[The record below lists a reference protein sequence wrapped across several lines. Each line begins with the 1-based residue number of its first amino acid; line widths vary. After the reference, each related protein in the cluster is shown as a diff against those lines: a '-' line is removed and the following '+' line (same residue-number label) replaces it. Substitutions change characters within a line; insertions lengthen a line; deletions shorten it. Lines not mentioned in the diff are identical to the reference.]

1 MDSHPAID
9 RPKGSPEA
17 QAALTRVRE
26 VVACLD
32 KTVKAFLLYP
42 PSNPLPSE
50 FKAELHGMLTTLLDE
65 QGCLALSVHGD
76 ALYFGEEKV
85 RKDVAADGFA
95 ASLTRDG
102 IVKLRFRPGVTSEEL
117 DRFLGV
123 VKTAVK
129 ERREGDDLATLLWEA
144 SLKGIE
150 YEAVGGLEVIDYE
163 AAARSRAAHR
173 ALRPGTGVS
182 VDSAAVSGAAGG
194 GGGGGAGDAGGA
206 GARALA
212 KSRQMNALVRSA
224 GGSLPLA
231 VLRGEAAQFDPLA
244 STLGIIAEILGAE
257 EDPAAFTQTCDAL
270 DDLYDRFIAQGDF
283 ASARRVCTALPGLM
297 EAERGRAPE
306 RIRRLEESRLRTTD
320 ERRVEQ
326 LCETLNASEG
336 RDLDACRR
344 LLSEM
349 PAPALPRL
357 VAALGIL
364 ERRAAR
370 DLFCDFLVE
379 RGTKDVEAVASGL
392 TDARWFVARNVAF
405 ILGRI
410 GGARACELLA
420 KAIRHAD
427 ERVRREAVAALA
439 RVDSDESRGQLR
451 RALLDKSAELRL
463 RALNALSV
471 RRDAE
476 TGEAVVRRVSAA
488 DFARLDEEERQD
500 WLNALARIKGDAALP
515 LLRSF
520 IDRSGL
526 LLWGARR
533 ELRLQAVAA
542 LAHGIGPETTAYLQ
556 GLTEVRNK
564 ALREAAVQAQQTARL
579 SRGRS

>member
-17 QAALTRVRE
+17 QAALARVRE

-50 FKAELHGMLTTLLDE
+50 FKAELHGMLTALLDE
-65 QGCLALSVHGD
+65 QGALALVVHGD
-76 ALYFGEEKV
+76 ALYFAEEKV

-102 IVKLRFRPGVTSEEL
+102 IVKLKFHPGLTSAEL
-117 DRFLGV
+117 DRFLAV

-150 YEAVGGLEVIDYE
+150 YEAVGGLEAIDYE

-173 ALRPGTGVS
+173 AQRPGTGVS
-182 VDSAAVSGAAGG
+182 VDSAAVSGAA

-283 ASARRVCTALPGLM
+283 TSARRVCAALPGLAA
-297 EAERGRAPE
+297 AERGRAPE
-306 RIRRLEESRLRTTD
+306 RLRRLEDSRQRTTD

-344 LLSEM
+344 LLDEM

-357 VAALGIL
+357 VAALGML

-370 DLFCDFLVE
+370 DLFCGFLVE
-379 RGTKDVEAVASGL
+379 RGAKEVDAIASGL
-392 TDARWFVARNVAF
+392 ADSRWFVARNVAF

-410 GGARACELLA
+410 GGARACEHLA

-439 RVDSDESRGQLR
+439 RVDSGESRGQLR
-451 RALLDKSAELRL
+451 RALLDRSAELRL

-471 RRDAE
+471 QRDAE
-476 TGEAVVRRVSAA
+476 SGDVVARRVRAP

-500 WLNALARIKGDAALP
+500 WLSALARIKGDAALP
-515 LLRSF
+515 LLRAF
-520 IDRSGL
+520 IERSGL
-526 LLWGARR
+526 FLLGAQRQ
-533 ELRLQAVAA
+533 LRLQAVAA
-542 LAHGIGPETTAYLQ
+542 LAHGNGPETAAYLQ
-556 GLTEVRNK
+556 GLTEVRSK
-564 ALREAAVQAQQTARL
+564 AVREAAASAQQAARL
-579 SRGRS
+579 NRGRS